1 MGDRVRVSFPLVF
14 LLAVSS
20 LALAACEADAP
31 TDPEPT
37 VADAAELEGDELLS
51 GGVAVLT
58 SSAFAGIDLSP
69 TVDEAGDVV
78 PDRWR
83 NLRVLVDGESVGV
96 RRVGPERM
104 EFDVPVLPSGTYSVD
119 VVAADASSSFS
130 VTLLGF
136 RISESPSF
144 RVGCAFRYGT
154 SVVPVG
160 DQVAMYGRCDRFR
173 QDFGQ
178 EAYERRIGVV
188 SWSPT
193 VAAPGI
199 RWVEG
204 LYQPEPRP
212 PEDDR
217 SDVAVGPSVRSG
229 HVVAKRPGPDT
240 APPDMWVWRLG
251 PDPQPVEPLSCF
263 PAPDR
268 YSEARVVEPT
278 PGLCLAYEPFD
289 DQIWRNGVPVV
300 SDVVPRDFEAAGFVL
315 ADDGWAT
322 LTGIGE
328 LLVFDPSGEVVVRD
342 AETERIVDAAF
353 ASDGSTMYVASEL
366 SRSATDLV
374 TRLVAV
380 DRATGEALI
389 SADVGTPDER
399 LFALAH
405 RDGRIWTAWLDDR
418 LPGKRLYRFDVHD
431 AATFDRERSVAVSSE
446 SVCPRCFA
454 SWFPNSSI
462 LRIDPT
468 GRRAHFTGWD
478 DDFGIITVVADVFR

>member
-1 MGDRVRVSFPLVF
+1 MGDRARVSFPLAF
-14 LLAVSS
+14 LLAAS
-20 LALAACEADAP
+20 LVGLAACEADAP

-37 VADAAELEGDELLS
+37 VADPAVLEGEELLS
-51 GGVAVLT
+51 GGSAVLT
-58 SSAFAGIDLSP
+58 SSAFAGIDLNP
-69 TVDEAGDVV
+69 
-78 PDRWR
+78 
-83 NLRVLVDGESVGV
+83 RVLVDGEPVDV

-104 EFDVPVLPSGTYSVD
+104 EFDVPVLPSGTYGID
-119 VVAADASSSFS
+119 VVAGDASSSFS
-130 VTLLGF
+130 VTILGF

-289 DQIWRNGVPVV
+289 DQIWRNGVAIV
-300 SDVVPRDFEAAGFVL
+300 SDVDPRGLGNEPGFVV
-315 ADDGWAT
+315 AEDGWSV
-322 LTGIGE
+322 LKGIGE
-328 LLVFDPSGEVVVRD
+328 LLVFDPTGEVIVRD
-342 AETERIVDAAF
+342 ASAGRIVDAAF
-353 ASDGSTMYVASEL
+353 DDDGSTVYVASRPAALANQDMTRLAALER
-366 SRSATDLV
+366 STGAASATV
-374 TRLVAV
+374 
-380 DRATGEALI
+380 
-389 SADVGTPDER
+389 DVGGRDEF
-399 LFALAH
+399 LVALAH
-405 RDGRIWTAWLDDR
+405 ANGRIWTAWLLLSGR
-418 LPGKRLYRFDVHD
+418 RAYRFDVHD
-431 AATFDRERSVAVSSE
+431 AATLERERSVVVSSE
-446 SVCPRCFA
+446 SSCSEC
-454 SWFPNSSI
+454 SIWFPRSSI

-468 GRRAHFTGWD
+468 GRRAHLTGWD
-478 DDFGIITVVADVFR
+478 DDFGILTVVADVFR